1 MFDKYRLSDLSDN
14 CIFQREGK
22 IMATP
27 KGMRCIKIP
36 LNAGGN
42 IHIYSNP
49 ENIVLQVRNNVPS
62 QENLLTP
69 SFKVAAEIS
78 VSEALSIAG
87 ELLSAAAA
95 QVKKKEN
102 EIIPV
107 TEPEQRKE
115 NHNGKSVH

>member
-1 MFDKYRLSDLSDN
+1 
-14 CIFQREGK
+14 
-22 IMATP
+22 MATP

>member
-1 MFDKYRLSDLSDN
+1 
-14 CIFQREGK
+14 
-22 IMATP
+22 MATP
-27 KGMRCIKIP
+27 KGMRCIKFP

-49 ENIVLQVRNNVPS
+49 ENIVLQVRNHVPTEES
-62 QENLLTP
+62 LLTP
-69 SFKVAAEIS
+69 SFRVAAEIS
-78 VSEALSIAG
+78 VAKTLAIAG

-107 TEPEQRKE
+107 TDPE
-115 NHNGKSVH
+115 N